1 MEALVVLEIRDDRIR
16 DILLG
21 ALETDATVAGLLA
34 QYGDDG
40 APIVE
45 ALRGA
50 LVRRLDELKLDPRD
64 LGAYDDAIELADAL
78 RDLKALSLPLAARVE
93 SELRRARFADRTVRE
108 PELDDL
114 GDLEDEPAPTEP
126 APMPVRTVVRP
137 GRNEPCWCGS
147 QQKYKKCHLDSDE
160 AERLGRPG
168 H

>member
-1 MEALVVLEIRDDRIR
+1 MVASDRRTAPSSRCWQRSPPADPDRRFVGMEALVVLEIRDDRIR

-50 LVRRLDELKLDPRD
+50 LVRRLDELQLDPRA

-108 PELDDL
+108 PEL
-114 GDLEDEPAPTEP
+114 
-126 APMPVRTVVRP
+126 
-137 GRNEPCWCGS
+137 
-147 QQKYKKCHLDSDE
+147 
-160 AERLGRPG
+160 
-168 H
+168 